1 MHIHSHASA
10 HVQVHVR
17 SHIASDDVPPEPF
30 DPASLFGGSDR
41 GVVFDFGD
49 ETLLFQSSAGSTAVV
64 NENDPIGYVTDQSP
78 NAVNA
83 VQSTAGNRP
92 LWRGGPRTLG
102 SEILVNGRFTA
113 DASWTKGT
121 DWTISAPLATKV
133 AGSATGLSQAVT
145 LVAGT
150 TYQLSYT
157 MTRSAGSLTPRVTGG
172 TTVSMTARSA
182 GGTYL
187 EVFRAVTGNTTFE
200 FLADA
205 TFAGTVKSVSL
216 KAVTSSVNKG
226 AYVFGSPQRI
236 VTPAI
241 NFSGSD
247 KMTVIYSTLFDQ
259 AIASTT
265 LAAIGNWATTNGTI
279 WCGYGTNPVGRI
291 RGDTSSGS
299 ITLAAPDTLVGAGG
313 ASYVD
318 MHEFDLAQ
326 TALADE
332 ITVTTVGVERSGTA
346 SGSAGG
352 GGNWNSSITV
362 DLGVASYRGI
372 INRIIVINRLL
383 TAEEKANALA
393 WVKEGHVFGATLG
406 DSTIAG
412 LSGAIPIASR
422 ASSFCSGLVCGRY
435 ELAESGRRIADM
447 LTFWNALPE
456 YNTLDCV
463 FIQIGLNDVKG
474 RVGENL
480 ATAATVISDL
490 QNLVNVVK
498 ADVSAT
504 CKVYVCGLT
513 PCKAWLDTATNP
525 TAANAAWTAVN
536 EAIAGNGATPITNV
550 DGRVTSHVAALDDGA
565 GNLNAIYDYNSDNV
579 HPSNEARWIIAQ
591 AWRAQLEADDLV

>member
-1 MHIHSHASA
+1 MTVFSHIVTTPYS
-10 HVQVHVR
+10 HVR
-17 SHIASDDVPPEPF
+17 DHVPSDDEPF
-30 DPASLFGGSDR
+30 VPSSLFGAEDK

-49 ETLLFQSSAGSTAVV
+49 AATLFQASNGTTAVV
-64 NENDPIGYVTDQSP
+64 NENDPIGFVTDLGT
-78 NAVNA
+78 NAKNA
-83 VQSTAGNRP
+83 TQATAANKP

-113 DASWTKGT
+113 DSSWTKGT
-121 DWTISAPLATKV
+121 GWAITAPAATKA
-133 AGSATGLSQAVT
+133 AGSASVLSQAVT

-157 MTRSAGSLTPRVTGG
+157 MTRTAGTLTPRITGG
-172 TTVSMTARSA
+172 TTVSMTAKSV

-187 EVFRAVTGNTTFE
+187 EVFSAVAGNTTFE
-200 FLADA
+200 FSADA
-205 TFAGTVKSVSL
+205 SFAGTVKSATL
-216 KAVTSSVNKG
+216 KAVTSSTNKG

-236 VTPAI
+236 VTAAI
-241 NFSGSD
+241 NFSNSD
-247 KMTVIYSTLFDQ
+247 KLTVIYSNLFDQ

-265 LAAIGNWATTNGTI
+265 LAAVGNWATTNGTV

-326 TALADE
+326 TALTDE
-332 ITVTTVGVERSGTA
+332 ITVTTVGVERSGTS

-352 GGNWNSSITV
+352 GGNWNSGITV
-362 DLGVASYRGI
+362 DLGVASYRGV
-372 INRIIVINRLL
+372 INRILVINRLL
-383 TAEEKANALA
+383 TTDEKANALT

-412 LSGAIPIASR
+412 LSGAIPVASR
-422 ASSFCSGLVCGRY
+422 ASSFCAGLVCGRY

-463 FIQIGLNDVKG
+463 FVQIGLNDVKG
-474 RVGENL
+474 RVGENT
-480 ATAATVISDL
+480 ATAAVVISDL
-490 QNLVNVVK
+490 QNLVNTIR
-498 ADVSAT
+498 ADVNSD
-504 CKVYVCGLT
+504 CKIYVCGLT
-513 PCKAWLDTATNP
+513 PCKSWLDTATNP
-525 TAANAAWTAVN
+525 SAANAAWASVN
-536 EAIAGNGATPITNV
+536 EAIAGNGVTPITSV
-550 DGRVTSHVAALDDGA
+550 DGRVTSHVTSLNDGS
-565 GNLNAIYDYNSDNV
+565 GNLQTIYDYNSDGV

-591 AWRAQLEADDLV
+591 AWRTALETDGLL

>member
-1 MHIHSHASA
+1 MHVHSHLASSIA
-10 HVQVHVR
+10 
-17 SHIASDDVPPEPF
+17 SHIRQHIETDDDPPPF
-30 DPASLFGGSDR
+30 DPSSLFGASDR

-49 ETLLFQSSAGSTAVV
+49 ETTLFQASAGTGAVSA
-64 NENDPIGYVTDQSP
+64 ENDPIGFATDLGS
-78 NAVNA
+78 NAKNA
-83 VQSTAGNRP
+83 TQATAANRP

-102 SEILVNGRFTA
+102 SELLTNGRLSA
-113 DASWTKGT
+113 DTDWTKGT
-121 DWTISAPLATKV
+121 GWTISAPVATKV
-133 AGSATGLSQAVT
+133 AGSATGLSQNVT
-145 LVAGT
+145 VVAGR
-150 TYQLSYT
+150 TYQLCYT

-187 EVFRAVTGNTTFE
+187 EVFMAVTGNVTFE

-205 TFAGTVKSVSL
+205 TFAGTVKSITL
-216 KAVTSSVNKG
+216 KEVTSSVNKG

-236 VTPAI
+236 VTSAI
-241 NFSGSD
+241 NFSNSD
-247 KMTVIYSTLFDQ
+247 KMTVIYSNLFDQ

-265 LAAIGNWATTNGTI
+265 LCAIGNWATTNGTI
-279 WCGYGTNPVGRI
+279 WTGYGTNPVGRI

-362 DLGVASYRGI
+362 DLGVASFRGI

-383 TAEEKANALA
+383 TVDEKADALA

-422 ASSFCSGLVCGRY
+422 ASSFCPGLVCGRY

-456 YNTLDCV
+456 YSTLDCV
-463 FIQIGLNDVKG
+463 FIQIGLNDIKG
-474 RVGENL
+474 RIGENL
-480 ATAATVISDL
+480 ATTATVLSDL
-490 QNLVNVVK
+490 QGLVDQVRS
-498 ADVSAT
+498 DVSAN
-504 CKVYVCGLT
+504 CKIYICGLT

-525 TAANAAWTAVN
+525 TAANTAWTDINA
-536 EAIAGNGATPITNV
+536 AIAGSGGSPITNV
-550 DGRVTSHVAALDDGA
+550 DGRITSHVASLNDGS
-565 GNLNAIYDYNSDNV
+565 GNLQAIYDYNSDGV
-579 HPSNEARWIIAQ
+579 HGSNEARWIIAQ
-591 AWRAQLEADDLV
+591 AWRTKLEEDGLV